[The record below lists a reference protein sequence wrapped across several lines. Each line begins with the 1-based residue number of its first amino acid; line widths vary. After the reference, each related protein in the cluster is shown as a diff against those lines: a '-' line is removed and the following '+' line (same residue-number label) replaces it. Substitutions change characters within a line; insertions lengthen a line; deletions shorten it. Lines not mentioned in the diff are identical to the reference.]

1 MRWQRRLERTGKEP
15 LIAPS
20 MLHHRQLTGGLI
32 TFLFLFLVQAGV
44 FFTVPLFL
52 SVALGLSPI
61 TTGIHMLPL
70 SLGLIVAASAIPRF
84 FPHISPRRVVR
95 FGELALIAGIVVLI
109 AGLQAGAD
117 SSIVLVPLLIVGLGI
132 GSLASQ
138 LGAVTVS
145 SVPTKDSPDVG
156 GLQNTACQLG
166 ASIGTALA
174 GSVLIAALTASFL
187 AGIEHN
193 NNVPQHVKT
202 QFSTNLAAGAPFIS
216 DKDVE
221 ATVEGGAHVAAS
233 HQRGHQ
239 AE

>member
-1 MRWQRRLERTGKEP
+1 MFGILRSSEWGWLLPKSGAPSLFGLSLTIWFIIAGLFLLWLFMRWQRRLERTGKEP

-32 TFLFLFLVQAGV
+32 TFLFLFLIQAGV

-145 SVPTKDSPDVG
+145 SVPTEQSPDVG
-156 GLQNTACQLG
+156 GLQNTAMPAWRVDRNG
-166 ASIGTALA
+166 VGR
-174 GSVLIAALTASFL
+174 FR
-187 AGIEHN
+187 
-193 NNVPQHVKT
+193 P
-202 QFSTNLAAGAPFIS
+202 
-216 DKDVE
+216 D
-221 ATVEGGAHVAAS
+221 
-233 HQRGHQ
+233 RGPDGLLSCRN
-239 AE
+239 